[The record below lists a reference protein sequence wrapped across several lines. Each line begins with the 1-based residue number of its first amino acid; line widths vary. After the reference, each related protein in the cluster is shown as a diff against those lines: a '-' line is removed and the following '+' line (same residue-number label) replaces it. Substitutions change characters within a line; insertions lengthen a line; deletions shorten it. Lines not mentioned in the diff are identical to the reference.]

1 MGHLSKQANKTFHFQ
16 DVDCCVDTSRTRGRT
31 KKKSFFRQA
40 KQLAYLFIPTKNPLI
55 DLAMNGTST
64 TSSDDRPRT
73 AVFDSDADKFLI
85 DSGASHH
92 LWKYR
97 RAFTSY
103 RPLTKEERMKEALL
117 GVNGETVM
125 PLGIGTVPIK
135 LEDDLNI
142 IHTIELRDV
151 RHLPS
156 APLNIMVPQVFVW
169 QRREEG
175 DTKARCSIDDMSIE
189 LEWLSTKDQKVSNTY
204 RSTRT
209 TSVCAL
215 QPLVSVVSVHS
226 WLLQC
231 LPTRSL
237 TQKMKMILSVRL
249 LILRPMMKT
258 KSPSRFIQSGR
269 HHPRE

>member
-1 MGHLSKQANKTFHFQ
+1 MAFWPFVVFLTIKMNIVAFHEVLSWIKRIVKFFSARTKPFKVANKPFRRRPPRTRIHRSSVGRRLPVDITIKLPRILLCLAALQIDQKIRWIAVGHLSKQANKTFHFQ
-16 DVDCCVDTSRTRGRT
+16 DVDCCVDTTRTRDRT

-40 KQLAYLFIPTKNPLI
+40 KQLASLFIPNKNPLI

-125 PLGIGTVPIK
+125 P
-135 LEDDLNI
+135 
-142 IHTIELRDV
+142 
-151 RHLPS
+151 
-156 APLNIMVPQVFVW
+156 
-169 QRREEG
+169 
-175 DTKARCSIDDMSIE
+175 
-189 LEWLSTKDQKVSNTY
+189 
-204 RSTRT
+204 
-209 TSVCAL
+209 
-215 QPLVSVVSVHS
+215 
-226 WLLQC
+226 
-231 LPTRSL
+231 
-237 TQKMKMILSVRL
+237 
-249 LILRPMMKT
+249 
-258 KSPSRFIQSGR
+258 
-269 HHPRE
+269 